1 LGNNIS
7 EKENHQEK
15 FKRDGHLEG
24 AKDKRR
30 DCKRGAEEDGGR
42 RRGRGAEERGSGAL
56 AADMSERESDPP
68 LRQAISACE
77 GEWGEMRG
85 FWLGF

>member
-1 LGNNIS
+1 MRNREMLSKRKI
-7 EKENHQEK
+7 QEGYGYL
-15 FKRDGHLEG
+15 DG

-30 DCKRGAEEDGGR
+30 DCKRGAEEGGGR
-42 RRGRGAEERGSGAL
+42 RRWRGAEERGSDAL
-56 AADMSERESDPP
+56 EADMSERESDPP